1 MSQGSVAANVTPS
14 TLTAIANA
22 ISANVANDQ
31 PAPDSSI
38 SALFNHA
45 ALPKVFRMFDYAAT
59 ATAHGTYRMTCQLF
73 HNSISM
79 RVIWEEQTARTDL
92 CGGYLVTPTFYQ
104 FAHSEDGC
112 IWISDLTVMKNPDPD
127 VDLFDTVP
135 PHWAGDQS
143 LLARASALFQRLP
156 LAFRGVHN
164 AALWATARF
173 YRFLQGPSS
182 LRGHHAERHG
192 NLRHTVE
199 VGENIISLHPQF
211 KSSCL
216 DVALL
221 AGLLHDIGKGDEYE
235 IVDGRYQMTD
245 RGRMCG
251 HKMTS
256 VVWLYS
262 ALKEFPKIPRA
273 VRLSLLNCLGSERDL
288 PSKSGFRAPATAE
301 GALVAAADMAS
312 GKGDLFTR
320 QSKPDGGWGIQHNH
334 LGPSAPFTLPK
345 GITLH

>member
-1 MSQGSVAANVTPS
+1 MIISTGFPATPAVNAVSATIAHPSPAASPR
-14 TLTAIANA
+14 
-22 ISANVANDQ
+22 
-31 PAPDSSI
+31 
-38 SALFNHA
+38 ALFGHES
-45 ALPKVFRMFDYAAT
+45 LPKVFRMFDYAST

-73 HNSISM
+73 HHSISM
-79 RVIWEEQTARTDL
+79 RVIWEQQNARTDL
-92 CGGYLVTPTFYQ
+92 CGGYLVTPDFYQ

-112 IWISDLTVMKNPDPD
+112 IWISDLTVMKDPDPE
-127 VDLFDTVP
+127 VDLFATVP
-135 PHWAGDQS
+135 PHWVDDES
-143 LLARASALFQRLP
+143 LLARASALFQKLP
-156 LAFRGVHN
+156 LTFRGVLN
-164 AALWATARF
+164 AALWGTARF

-192 NLRHTVE
+192 NLRHTVQ
-199 VGENIISLHPQF
+199 VGENILSLHPQF
-211 KSSCL
+211 QSANL

-221 AGLLHDIGKGDEYE
+221 AGLLHDVGKADEYE
-235 IVDGRYQMTD
+235 IVGSCYQMTD

-262 ALKEFPKIPRA
+262 ALKEFPMIPRE
-273 VRLSLLNCLGSERDL
+273 VRLSLLNILGSERDL

-312 GKGDLFTR
+312 GKGDLYTR

-334 LGPSAPFTLPK
+334 LGPSAPFTLPR